1 MSECTYNIHHLARVE
16 GHGTICVDVKNKKL
30 EKVEL
35 QVPEGARMFEA
46 WLPGRP
52 HDEITH
58 LVCRICAI
66 CSGGHTAASLKAL
79 EDALKIAPSPQT
91 VYLRDLMTMGEFIQS
106 HALHAYMLALPDF
119 LGFDSV
125 ISMAS
130 KYPEEV
136 KAALKIKKL
145 GNDIAEVVAGRAVHQ
160 ISAKINGFTRIPKKS
175 ELDGLLKRL
184 KELRPAVVKTEE
196 IFAKLKY
203 PELQRKTE
211 YIALKDKKEYALYD
225 GEIVSSEGWKE
236 PVQNWEKVITE
247 KTVPHSNSRQGWRN
261 GKGFLTGPLARM
273 NLNFDQLS
281 DTAKKTAKAS
291 GIKFPNY
298 NPFISNYARI
308 IELIHCFD
316 KTIKM
321 LEEPKIALEDS
332 SYEVKAGEGW
342 GATEV
347 PRGTL
352 YHSYAIDE
360 KGICTKANIIT
371 PTAQNLRN
379 IEEDMEIFVPTI
391 LDKPKQEVEL
401 LLEMLVRAYDPCISC
416 ATHFLEVKYV

>member
-1 MSECTYNIHHLARVE
+1 MSETTYDIHHLARVE
-16 GHGTICVDVKNKKL
+16 GHCSISIDVKDKKL
-30 EKVEL
+30 QKVEL
-35 QVPEGARMFEA
+35 QVPEGARMFES

-79 EDALKIAPSPQT
+79 EDALDVKPSDQT
-91 VYLRDLMTMGEFIQS
+91 IYLRDLMTMGEYIQS

-119 LGFDSV
+119 LGFESV
-125 ISMAS
+125 IAMAS
-130 KYPEEV
+130 KYPDEV
-136 KAALKIKKL
+136 KAALKVKKL
-145 GNDIAEVVAGRAVHQ
+145 GNDIAETVAGRAVHQ
-160 ISAKINGFTRIPKKS
+160 ISAKVNGFSKLPKKS

-203 PELQRKTE
+203 PDFQRKTE
-211 YIALKDKKEYALYD
+211 YIALKSKKEYALYD
-225 GEIVSSEGWKE
+225 GEITSSEGWHE
-236 PVQNWEKVITE
+236 PVKNWEKLILE
-247 KTVPHSNSRQGWRN
+247 KTVPHSNARQGWRN
-261 GKGFLTGPLARM
+261 GHGFLTGPLARM
-273 NLNFDQLS
+273 NHSFDQLS

-298 NPFISNYARI
+298 NPFVSSYARI

-321 LEEPKIALEDS
+321 LEEPKIAIEDS
-332 SYEVKAGEGW
+332 SYKVKAGEGW

-352 YHSYAIDE
+352 YHSYGLDE
-360 KGICTKANIIT
+360 NGICTRANVIT

-379 IEEDMEIFVPTI
+379 IEEDFAAFVPTI
-391 LDKPKQEVEL
+391 LDKPKAEAEL